1 MQAVKLVLLMVHRT
15 RCSQTKGKNEAA
27 NGVCSAS
34 LLAGGTGTGQQMDG
48 ADGETLKQSLSSGF
62 VGKYMAQILA
72 SASCIRLCKRHRY
85 GITGRSVCERHGEEL
100 IACFAFGIRRFAFLC
115 GAVGGMRPW
124 FCGSRFCGS
133 RFCGSRFCGSR
144 FCGSQT
150 QVNLLQCQV
159 PFLPGRRASQ
169 DPPVGHPGPQILGH
183 RRRRLLGSAASPAA
197 GSRCAV
203 QRKKQLS
210 AIKLMEKWCLLRKQR
225 QQQ

>member
-100 IACFAFGIRRFAFLC
+100 IACFAFGIRR
-115 GAVGGMRPW
+115 
-124 FCGSRFCGS
+124 
-133 RFCGSRFCGSR
+133 
-144 FCGSQT
+144 
-150 QVNLLQCQV
+150 
-159 PFLPGRRASQ
+159 ASQ